1 MDESN
6 PIEIRGLSAG
16 YGHKIV
22 IEDINMDLRK
32 NDFLA
37 VIGPNGGGKTTLLKA
52 ILGIIEPLSG
62 SIRIFGEE
70 PEKGV
75 RRIGYVPQNGSF
87 DNLYP
92 VSVYDVVLMG
102 TRSRKGLRPGYGP
115 DEHAAAE
122 EAMKKVRISE
132 LADSPISALS
142 GGQLQRCL
150 LARALACEP
159 DILLLD
165 EPTASL
171 DPDMKE
177 CVYDTLKRINEKT
190 AIMIV
195 THDMGVIAAQVK
207 RVACLN
213 RRMIVHDEASITPE
227 MMELGY
233 HCPMELLA
241 HGVPHRT
248 LGEHAHD

>member
-159 DILLLD
+159 D
-165 EPTASL
+165 
-171 DPDMKE
+171 
-177 CVYDTLKRINEKT
+177 
-190 AIMIV
+190 
-195 THDMGVIAAQVK
+195 
-207 RVACLN
+207 
-213 RRMIVHDEASITPE
+213 
-227 MMELGY
+227 
-233 HCPMELLA
+233 
-241 HGVPHRT
+241 
-248 LGEHAHD
+248 